1 MTNVVH
7 LQRNDGRRQQPIVI
21 AAGFTILAASVL
33 VCAGLV
39 AVPLWTALVQ
49 GWQIEAV
56 HPRSLYRSYENGSDS
71 PSNPYAPTRTLTIE

>member
-7 LQRNDGRRQQPIVI
+7 LRQNHGPRQPPI
-21 AAGFTILAASVL
+21 AISAGVTILAVIVL
-33 VCAGLV
+33 VCAGLL

-49 GWQIEAV
+49 DWRVEAV
-56 HPRSLYRSYENGSDS
+56 HPRSLYRSYENGPDS